1 MLLLLVALT
10 GLLLT
15 ALRGSELLGVLLLV
29 HLGTVMGL
37 FLAMPY
43 GKFIHGFYRII
54 ALVGFALE
62 QRRGGQVLG
71 RAPDSPPRR
80 QAAE

>member
-1 MLLLLVALT
+1 MTVPRWT
-10 GLLLT
+10 G
-15 ALRGSELLGVLLLV
+15 SDLLGVFLLV

-43 GKFIHGFYRII
+43 GKFIHGFYRVI

-62 QRRGGQVLG
+62 QRRGHQVLG
-71 RAPDSPPRR
+71 RAAESPPRR